1 MRSVATIIMLVLAS
15 LPLAAQEKKEKEI
28 VQTRF
33 GVLPNV
39 ELYPQSEPKELLNSV
54 VKALQQGR
62 VEYLLAHLTDPSFIE
77 SRMRNSNASF
87 SELVEVAKAKL
98 KEDPDLYRSI
108 RIIAREGELAEQGDV
123 AMFSQKDFKDRKIF
137 VVKIGQ
143 RWFIRNE
150 RTEKK

>member
-1 MRSVATIIMLVLAS
+1 MLVLAN
-15 LPLAAQEKKEKEI
+15 LPLAAQEKKEKEN

-123 AMFSQKDFKDRKIF
+123 AMFSHKDFKDRKIF